1 MTNLRGNGE
10 LGQNIQPDKA
20 SNALLMLNM
29 PSTLQRTRTW
39 PAMVTAPT
47 TTAKYTYV
55 RGLRSTVTG
64 TGTRNRG
71 VAMMIA
77 VVAVGLDGGGE
88 RGGK

>member
-29 PSTLQRTRTW
+29 PSTLPRTRAW
-39 PAMVTAPT
+39 LAMVTAPT

-55 RGLRSTVTG
+55 CTWPTVNGDRDREDEESRCGDDDDSGRRRRS
-64 TGTRNRG
+64 
-71 VAMMIA
+71 
-77 VVAVGLDGGGE
+77 
-88 RGGK
+88 